1 MTITPEQTTWFAE
14 TFEVLV
20 ANVGQALLGKAHVVR
35 LALTCML
42 AEGHLLLEDAP
53 GTGKTSL
60 AKAIAATVG
69 LIMPG
74 LPSVLDHEDVRRRA
88 EWPTPPRAPSP
99 AR

>member
-1 MTITPEQTTWFAE
+1 MG
-14 TFEVLV
+14 LV
-20 ANVGQALLGKAHVVR
+20 GVSSGSKTGSGSFVSSGGVVGKRRSGAG
-35 LALTCML
+35 
-42 AEGHLLLEDAP
+42 AP
-53 GTGKTSL
+53 GPGLRGRVVS
-60 AKAIAATVG
+60 KAIAATVG